1 MTVRLRQ
8 GTLDYYSGVA
18 GFRPARPGAVTP
30 MTTAS
35 HHAWRGEGE
44 EI

>member
-1 MTVRLRQ
+1 MTARLLRDK
-8 GTLDYYSGVA
+8 LDYYSGVA
-18 GFRPARPGAVTP
+18 GSRPTRPGAVTP

-35 HHAWRGEGE
+35 QHAWRGEGE